1 MKTGNPFRAAM
12 LVHGETF
19 EMKKKNHLLM
29 FGRLSFFARGKF
41 LIVIY
46 SEQATEISSSRE
58 PAGGGRPRPLRRE
71 YKLERIAANELK
83 NK

>member
-1 MKTGNPFRAAM
+1 M

-58 PAGGGRPRPLRRE
+58 PAGG
-71 YKLERIAANELK
+71 AAGVLGHLGGNI
-83 NK
+83 N